1 MAILKCPD
9 CDGKVSS
16 KATSCPHCG
25 CPASSFP
32 KPHSN
37 NLQSTQSNAKLH
49 DAYKGVTEAEKIYKV
64 EDNSQPTI
72 PISADYVDYVASGD
86 SDSKS
91 ILQTIWIVLGTFI
104 VLFVFLFVTGKDVG
118 IGKLYLLAIP
128 SVASALVL
136 ISKVTESQT
145 FSFITGLT
153 ICGFFFFVFSMGFDE
168 AYKSENLNMGL
179 GCCVGIVVVL
189 SLMAIFNSGDS
200 TSGGGMS
207 TYQKASFVQRQ
218 QQIQEQREMNENIND
233 LME

>member
-1 MAILKCPD
+1 MALLECPD
-9 CDGKVSS
+9 CKGNVSS

-25 CPASSFP
+25 CPVSSFP
-32 KPHSN
+32 KPKSN
-37 NLQSTQSNAKLH
+37 NLKSTQSNAKLH
-49 DAYKGVTEAEKIYKV
+49 DAYKGVTEAEKVYKV

-207 TYQKASFVQRQ
+207 NYQKASFVQRQ
-218 QQIQEQREMNENIND
+218 QQIQEQRETNENLND
-233 LME
+233 FM

>member
-1 MAILKCPD
+1 
-9 CDGKVSS
+9 
-16 KATSCPHCG
+16 
-25 CPASSFP
+25 
-32 KPHSN
+32 
-37 NLQSTQSNAKLH
+37 LH